1 MPLVVPEPAGRR
13 LGKLEGRF
21 SLVENEKSRRAH
33 ELVETFR
40 RRIAARRAREGLPPE
55 EPEAEREDLSGLS
68 RSQILRLRYSLS

>member
-1 MPLVVPEPAGRR
+1 MKAISRR

-33 ELVETFR
+33 ELVE
-40 RRIAARRAREGLPPE
+40 AVRRAREGLPPE

-68 RSQILRLRYSLS
+68 RSQILRLRYSRS